1 LVLAP
6 AEMAVVFQHMLGPT
20 TAGSELLADSG
31 LEPPARAA
39 ARQRML
45 ERGLLRPA
53 PNRALGQT
61 FIAPD
66 ARALF
71 GAVTRPLMLGVL
83 QIMQP
88 GQDERGAYVSW
99 TPDLLVFNTVD
110 AHGNHRLE
118 PLASLEA
125 VADRTLAVCGL
136 DAFKPAPA
144 PLPAS
149 ANRTGL
155 ADALGRAA
163 GLRVIFMT
171 VASART
177 ANEKVSGLAWLIS
190 AGQLWLM
197 AAPEAGP
204 NGAPAAPGKAPAAGL
219 RALSPSE
226 LRALVLGTTQQ
237 AVADTR
243 QALAGAGSAM
253 PPRHPVIAVA

>member
-1 LVLAP
+1 MAATPAAQALVLAP
-6 AEMAVVFQHMLGPT
+6 AEIAVVFQHMLGPA
-20 TAGSELLADSG
+20 TAGSGLLGDMG
-31 LEPPARAA
+31 LEPPALAA
-39 ARQRML
+39 ARQRLL

-61 FIAPD
+61 FVAPD

-88 GQDERGAYVSW
+88 GQDERGSYFSW
-99 TPDLLVFNTVD
+99 TPDLVVFNTVD
-110 AHGNHRLE
+110 AQGNHRLE
-118 PLASLEA
+118 TLPSLEA
-125 VADRTLAVCGL
+125 VADRTLAACGL
-136 DAFKPAPA
+136 DGFKPAPA

-149 ANRTGL
+149 SLLGR

-177 ANEKVSGLAWLIS
+177 AHEKVSGLAWLIS

-197 AAPEAGP
+197 AAPGTGA
-204 NGAPAAPGKAPAAGL
+204 NGGTAMPVAKAPAAGL
-219 RALSPSE
+219 RALSTGE
-226 LRALVLGTTQQ
+226 LRALVLTATQQ

-243 QALAGAGSAM
+243 KALAAA
-253 PPRHPVIAVA
+253 AA